1 VAAGRAAVSA
11 SRLISLDGAQ
21 GEGGGQIVRTAL
33 ALSAV
38 TGQGFEVTRIRV
50 GRTVPG
56 LRPQHLAAVRAAALA
71 CGARVGGA
79 FDGSP
84 DLRFE
89 PGPVAAGDFRFEI
102 ATAGAATLVLQTVL
116 LPLATAGAPSR
127 VEVTG
132 GTHVPASPSFHYL
145 ARHWR
150 PVVERL
156 GVRLDL
162 TLTRAGFYPPGGGEA
177 RAEVQGWSRP
187 ASLSLE
193 KRGALVAVRG
203 TSGVSRLPGDVAKR
217 QRDAAQSVLW
227 ERRRLEAAWDVLDV
241 PGASPG
247 SFLLVE
253 AVFEEGRGA
262 FGFLGRRGL
271 RPELLGDRAARTLL
285 GFLDAEGAVDPHL
298 ADQLGVPL
306 ALSGGG
312 GRVTTNEVT
321 RHLETVAAVIA
332 QFGIPARTFGRRGGP
347 GGLEVGRV

>member
-1 VAAGRAAVSA
+1 VSA
-11 SRLISLDGAQ
+11 SRLISLDGSQ

-38 TGQGFEVTRIRV
+38 TGQGFEITRIRA
-50 GRTVPG
+50 GRAVPG

-84 DLRFE
+84 DVRFE
-89 PGPVAAGDFRFEI
+89 PGPVTPGDFHFEI
-102 ATAGAATLVLQTVL
+102 GTAGAATLVLQTVL
-116 LPLATAGAPSR
+116 LPLATAGKPSR

-150 PVVERL
+150 AVVERL
-156 GVRLDL
+156 GVAL
-162 TLTRAGFYPPGGGEA
+162 TLTLSKAGFFPPGGGEV
-177 RAEVQGWSRP
+177 RAEVQPWSRP

-193 KRGALVAVRG
+193 KRGALVAIHG
-203 TSGVSRLPGDVAKR
+203 TSGASRLTGDVARR

-227 ERRRLEAAWDVLDV
+227 ERRRLEPAWDVVDV
-241 PGASPG
+241 PAASPG
-247 SFLLVE
+247 SFLLLE

-262 FGFLGRRGL
+262 FGFLGQRGL
-271 RPELLGDRAARTLL
+271 RAEVLGDRAARTLL
-285 GFLDAEGAVDPHL
+285 KFLDAEGAVDPHL

-312 GRVTTNEVT
+312 GIVTTSEVT
-321 RHLETVAAVIA
+321 RHLETVAGVIA
-332 QFGIPARTFGRRGGP
+332 QFGIPARTSGRRGGP
-347 GGLEVGRV
+347 GALEVGRV

>member
-1 VAAGRAAVSA
+1 
-11 SRLISLDGAQ
+11 
-21 GEGGGQIVRTAL
+21 
-33 ALSAV
+33 
-38 TGQGFEVTRIRV
+38 
-50 GRTVPG
+50 
-56 LRPQHLAAVRAAALA
+56 LRPQHLAAVRAATLA

-89 PGPVAAGDFRFEI
+89 PGPIAAGEFRFEI

-116 LPLATAGAPSR
+116 LPLATAAQPSR

-145 ARHWR
+145 DRHWR
-150 PVVERL
+150 ALVARL
-156 GVRLDL
+156 GVVMTLGL
-162 TLTRAGFYPPGGGEA
+162 TKAGFYPPGGGEA
-177 RAEVQGWSRP
+177 RAEIQPWSRA

-193 KRGALVAVRG
+193 KRGALVALHG
-203 TSGVSRLPGDVAKR
+203 TSGAARLAGDVARR

-227 ERRRLEAAWDVLDV
+227 ESRRMEASWDLVDL
-241 PGASPG
+241 PAASPG
-247 SFLLVE
+247 SFMLLE

-262 FGFLGRRGL
+262 FGFLGQRGL
-271 RPELLGDRAARTLL
+271 RAELLGDRAARTLL
-285 GFLDAEGAVDPHL
+285 KFLEAEGAVDPHL

-312 GRVTTNEVT
+312 GRVTTSEVT
-321 RHLETVAAVIA
+321 SHLETVAGVIA
-332 QFGIPARTFGRRGGP
+332 RFGIPARTWGRRGGP

>member
-1 VAAGRAAVSA
+1 VSV
-11 SRLISLDGAQ
+11 SRLISLDGSQ

-38 TGQGFEVTRIRV
+38 TGQGFEITRIRA

-56 LRPQHLAAVRAAALA
+56 LRPQHLAAVRAATLA

-89 PGPVAAGDFRFEI
+89 PGPIAAGDFRFEI

-116 LPLATAGAPSR
+116 LPLATAAQPSR

-145 ARHWR
+145 DRHWR
-150 PVVERL
+150 AVVARL
-156 GVRLDL
+156 GVAVSLA
-162 TLTRAGFYPPGGGEA
+162 LTRAGFYPPGGGEV
-177 RAEVQGWSRP
+177 RAETQPWARP
-187 ASLSLE
+187 KALSLE
-193 KRGALVAVRG
+193 TRGALVAVQG
-203 TSGVSRLPGDVAKR
+203 TSGSSRLTGDVAQR

-227 ERRRLEAAWDVLDV
+227 ERRRVEAAWEVVDV
-241 PGASPG
+241 PAPSPG
-247 SFLLVE
+247 SFLLLE
-253 AVFEEGRGA
+253 AVFEEGRAA
-262 FGFLGRRGL
+262 FGFLGQRGV
-271 RPELLGDRAARTLL
+271 RAEVVGDRAARTLL
-285 GFLDAEGAVDPHL
+285 KFLDGEGAVDPHL

-312 GRVTTNEVT
+312 GRVTTSEVT
-321 RHLETVAAVIA
+321 SHLETVAGVIA
-332 QFGIPARTFGRRGGP
+332 QFGIPAQTWGRRGGP

>member
-1 VAAGRAAVSA
+1 MSP
-11 SRLISLDGAQ
+11 SRLISLDGSQ

-38 TGQGFEVTRIRV
+38 TGQGFEITRIRA
-50 GRTVPG
+50 GRAVPG
-56 LRPQHLAAVRAAALA
+56 LRPQHLAAVRAATLA

-89 PGPVAAGDFRFEI
+89 PGPIAPGDFRFEI

-116 LPLATAGAPSR
+116 LPLATAGQRSR

-145 ARHWR
+145 ANHWR
-150 PVVERL
+150 PAMERL
-156 GVRLDL
+156 GVGVRL
-162 TLTRAGFYPPGGGEA
+162 TLSKAGFYPPGGGEVS
-177 RAEVQGWSRP
+177 AEVQPWPRP

-193 KRGALVAVRG
+193 RRGALVAIRG
-203 TSGVSRLPGDVAKR
+203 TSGAARLAGDVARR
-217 QRDAAQSVLW
+217 QRDAVQAALW
-227 ERRRLEAAWDVLDV
+227 ERRRLESAWEVVDL
-241 PGASPG
+241 PAASPG
-247 SFLLVE
+247 SFVLLE
-253 AVFEEGRGA
+253 AVFEGSRAA

-271 RPELLGDRAARTLL
+271 RAELVGDRAARTLL
-285 GFLDAEGAVDPHL
+285 KFLDGEGAVDPHL
-298 ADQLGVPL
+298 ADQLAVPL

-312 GRVTTNEVT
+312 GRVTTSEVT
-321 RHLETVAAVIA
+321 RHLETVAGVVA
-332 QFGIPARTFGRRGGP
+332 QFGIPARTWGRRGAP